1 MHRENLLFL
10 SLKFPINVCYTSKK
24 VLPYGCETRMN
35 IKIHQKDT
43 SMESVT
49 VKGFKFSLVASGDGT
64 EVIHHKLEQGIRWA
78 LAPEEGWEALEYVY
92 IISGELVWKS
102 PEGDVHINAG
112 DSISAHRITEMAI
125 LIAAVETE
133 FIYVV
138 SRPFFHNYSNATQ
151 GLLNLAVQ
159 IEEKDGYTSDHC
171 ERIKMISMLVGEELK
186 LPPYDMFLLNLASF
200 LHDVG
205 KTRVPEE
212 ILNKPNRL
220 TEVEFEIM
228 KLHATHGK
236 QLLYDTG
243 LPDLRIV
250 GDIIE
255 QHHERFDGLG
265 YPLGLKGAEISLH
278 ASIITVVD
286 SYDAMTVDRVY
297 QKGRSIDEV
306 LEEISQCSGTK
317 YNPDIVS
324 SFLKLS
330 DKLHSLERR

>member
-1 MHRENLLFL
+1 
-10 SLKFPINVCYTSKK
+10 
-24 VLPYGCETRMN
+24 MN

-43 SMESVT
+43 SIESVA

-64 EVIHHKLEQGIRWA
+64 EVIHHKLEQGTRWA
-78 LAPEEGWEALEYVY
+78 IAPEEGWEALEYVY

-102 PEGDVHINAG
+102 SEGDVHINAG
-112 DSISAHRITEMAI
+112 DSISAHRITEMAM

-138 SRPFFHNYSNATQ
+138 SRPFFHNYSNSTQ
-151 GLLNLAVQ
+151 ELLNLAVQ

-186 LPPYDMFLLNLASF
+186 LPPYDMFLLNLAAF

-212 ILNKPNRL
+212 ILNKPNKL
-220 TEVEFEIM
+220 TDAEFEIM
-228 KLHATHGK
+228 KIHTTHGK
-236 QLLYDTG
+236 QLLHDIG
-243 LPDLRIV
+243 LPDLRLV
-250 GDIIE
+250 GDIVE
-255 QHHERFDGLG
+255 QHHERFDGEG
-265 YPLGLKGAEISLH
+265 YPLGLKGDQISLL
-278 ASIITVVD
+278 ASIIAVVD

-297 QKGRSIDEV
+297 QKGRPIDEV
-306 LEEISQCSGTK
+306 LEEINQCSGTM

-330 DKLHSLERR
+330 DKLHNLERR

>member
-1 MHRENLLFL
+1 
-10 SLKFPINVCYTSKK
+10 
-24 VLPYGCETRMN
+24 MN
-35 IKIHQKDT
+35 IKIYQKDT
-43 SMESVT
+43 SIESVSD
-49 VKGFKFSLVASGDGT
+49 KSFKFSLIASGDGT
-64 EVIHHKLEQGIRWA
+64 EVIHHKLEQGTRWA
-78 LAPEEGWEALEYVY
+78 IAPEEGWEALEYVY
-92 IISGELVWKS
+92 LISGELVWKS
-102 PEGDVHINAG
+102 NEGDVHIKAG
-112 DSISAHRITEMAI
+112 DSISAHRITEMAM
-125 LIAAVETE
+125 LIAIVETE

-138 SRPFFHNYSNATQ
+138 SRPFFHNYSNSTQ
-151 GLLNLAVQ
+151 ELLSLAVQ

-200 LHDVG
+200 LHDLG

-212 ILNKPNRL
+212 ILNKPNKL
-220 TEVEFEIM
+220 TDAEFEIM
-228 KLHATHGK
+228 KLHAAHGK
-236 QLLYDTG
+236 QVLYDIG

-265 YPLGLKGAEISLH
+265 YPLGLKGAEISLL
-278 ASIITVVD
+278 ASIITIVD

-297 QKGRSIDEV
+297 QKGRPIGEA
-306 LEEISQCSGTK
+306 LEEIKRCGGTK

-330 DKLHSLERR
+330 DKLHNLERR